1 MILDYLAPGARR
13 RTHTAGTTEASLL
26 GLLDVE
32 NHILRVQKGAF
43 EVNCY
48 LATVCAL
55 QGQPV
60 AFLSRR
66 RGLLLYLAASSC
78 DFLLDG
84 EAPCDFPAV

>member
-1 MILDYLAPGARR
+1 MILEYLAPGARR

-48 LATVCAL
+48 LATVSDSVKRHLPIEYAADL
-55 QGQPV
+55 TPV
-60 AFLSRR
+60 VAAKEARASGNA
-66 RGLLLYLAASSC
+66 RGRAETA
-78 DFLLDG
+78 
-84 EAPCDFPAV
+84 